1 MKFVPATILIIG
13 SIWFIVILRKWRKSI
28 KESFSP
34 MENMQINRKK
44 NRAGFLIDVFTL
56 GLIGFVAALLYFR
69 FVKN

>member
-28 KESFSP
+28 KESLSP